1 MSMDSLQTKVDLAI
15 SCRRLS
21 NLDTFSKS
29 DPYVKVF
36 SKNEAPRG
44 SNQPVN
50 WRLEG
55 QTEMKKDNLNPDFDK
70 AVRVIF
76 KFESL

>member
-1 MSMDSLQTKVDLAI
+1 MTELQSKVGLSI
-15 SCRRLS
+15 SCRKLV

-29 DPYVKVF
+29 DPVVKVYQKTVDPH
-36 SKNEAPRG
+36 SGNRA
-44 SNQPVN
+44 QN

-70 AVRVIF
+70 AVRIVF
-76 KFESL
+76 KFE